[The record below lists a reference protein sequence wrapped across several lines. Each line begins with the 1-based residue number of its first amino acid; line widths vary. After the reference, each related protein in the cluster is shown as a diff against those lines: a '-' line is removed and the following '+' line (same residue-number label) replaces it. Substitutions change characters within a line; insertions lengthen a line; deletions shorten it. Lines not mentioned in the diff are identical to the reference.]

1 MGGIL
6 CTVNDDAAAFCGVL
20 HLCILES
27 ISVMSRRIVVIGEQA
42 EPLAQSLR
50 ANGFEC
56 EVVSTMPV
64 VPGAT
69 LAELERYAI
78 LETLKSTGGSTTKA
92 AEILG
97 ISVRTIQY
105 RLHAYNDRRSG

>member
-1 MGGIL
+1 VGEGADSL
-6 CTVNDDAAAFCGVL
+6 AA
-20 HLCILES
+20 
-27 ISVMSRRIVVIGEQA
+27 
-42 EPLAQSLR
+42 SLR

-56 EVVSTMPV
+56 EVAAVPV
-64 VPGAT
+64 VPGAS

-78 LETLKSTGGSTTKA
+78 LETLKATNGSTTKA

-105 RLHAYNDRRSG
+105 RLHEYNATRG